1 MTYHFG
7 IELSSGI
14 LKRIFFAKTFINALL
29 ISYAMLEIRTAKPQI
44 LEIMDLE
51 ASTNSSKVQGIRD
64 IVESTLER
72 ATARY
77 GLQVLSKYG
86 IGEDTLI
93 YLSIK
98 FDERV
103 TTIRAKEPHECKD
116 FPYIEF
122 FVAKTTGNGYKI
134 IDVQ

>member
-1 MTYHFG
+1 
-7 IELSSGI
+7 
-14 LKRIFFAKTFINALL
+14 
-29 ISYAMLEIRTAKPQI
+29 MLEIRIAKSQI

-86 IGEDTLI
+86 ISEDTLI
-93 YLSIK
+93 DLARK

-103 TTIRAKEPHECKD
+103 TTIRAKEPHEGKD